1 MKKLILL
8 LSIILIGLCGSAA
21 KANLPSEKSID
32 SLKLALSK
40 AKDRYQHVDI
50 LNLLSQLERGR
61 ENGGKKSALNY
72 AKSAFSA
79 ANKLNY
85 AEGKA
90 DALLNIGIAEREM
103 KNYDSALASLEAL
116 IHLSNK
122 TRNITAKA
130 EAYDHIA
137 HTYREKE
144 DKKQALKYH
153 FWALTLWEKLKNQS
167 KIAASNNHIGKIYFW
182 NLDAYS
188 LSPPYFKKA
197 LSIYEKLNNK
207 EEIAKTLS
215 SLVMNYRFL
224 EKNTE
229 MLQYAQK
236 MLEVSEEIKENALIS
251 EAYQAIGNV
260 YFNGGDYKKAK
271 QYFEKAVKISES
283 ANDYV
288 MVMQGYSW
296 LSSIYKQQRLWNE
309 AKRSYD
315 KLLFFAKKNDNKIMI
330 TVAYF
335 GIATILN
342 RENKSDEALAYLDL
356 AEENA
361 NKNFVAVIQG
371 LRAIIYNKKKEYAKA
386 KAYAEQSLAFHKQ
399 TGEFTKLVENYGTL
413 SSINENMGNY
423 KNALEYYK
431 LFHTYQDSL
440 KLDDT
445 SKLVMKYEFDKKE
458 TEMKARQES
467 EITRKNTIS
476 NVVYGILG
484 TLILLIALILYIY
497 WIRNKKLKLEKQN
510 LELKRREAEL
520 AKETETFKSRFL
532 SNISH
537 EFRTPLTLINGHLE
551 ILKRDGSEKDKKRFN
566 EMEFSGQRL
575 LQLIN
580 QLLDLTR
587 LEKDKYR
594 IYFKKGNLL
603 NEAQNYVQAFQS
615 LAQQRNINLTMK
627 ITESAKD
634 KFYQRDFAYSSET
647 LASVFNNLISNAIKF
662 TPNGGN
668 VQCKIDFRKNKL
680 IFSVSDTGPGI
691 PEKDLP
697 HIFDRFYQVA
707 TEEKPIYEGSGI
719 GLAIVKELALLHNGD
734 AFAENNENGGC
745 TFTVWLSEGKTI
757 SDSEHPRT
765 SIPPIIPKKEIS
777 VEEISTDE
785 EKPLILVVEDQRELR
800 KFVVENL
807 GNSFRFLEAENGRQ
821 GTELALEHLP
831 DVVIS
836 DVMMPEMD
844 GFQLCESLKEN
855 DITSHI
861 PIILLTAKSDQ
872 NDKIEGLQTGADD
885 YLTKP
890 FSISE
895 LALRVQ
901 NRINLQKKLQ
911 RKFVGNAIPVHEDA
925 PELNQRDRNF
935 LEKLNKI
942 VLDHTGMEF
951 SVTDL
956 ASEIG
961 LSSSQLTR
969 KLKTISGQTPANFIK
984 NIQME
989 LALQMLKNG
998 DSVSETAW
1006 NIGYG
1011 EPAYFTKV
1019 FKKHFGFLPSE
1030 KEKLKGHKIHYS
1042 K

>member
-1 MKKLILL
+1 MKKLIIL
-8 LSIILIGLCGSAA
+8 LSILLMGFCGLTA
-21 KANLPSEKSID
+21 KANLLTDKRID
-32 SLKLALSK
+32 SLKRVLSK
-40 AKDRYQHVDI
+40 TKDIYQYVDI
-50 LNLLSQLERGR
+50 LNHLSQLEIDR
-61 ENGGKKSALNY
+61 ENGDKKSALNY
-72 AKSAFSA
+72 AKSAFSSS
-79 ANKLNY
+79 NKLNY
-85 AEGKA
+85 TKGKA

-103 KNYDSALASLEAL
+103 GNYDSALANLETL
-116 IHLSNK
+116 INISNK
-122 TRNITAKA
+122 TRNIKAKA
-130 EAYDHIA
+130 EAFDQIA
-137 HTYREKE
+137 HTYRTKKDE
-144 DKKQALKYH
+144 KQALKFH
-153 FWALTLWEKLKNQS
+153 FLALALWEKSKDNS
-167 KIAASNNHIGKIYFW
+167 KIAASYNHIGEIYFW
-182 NLDAYS
+182 KLDAYS
-188 LSPPYFKKA
+188 LSPQYFKKA
-197 LSIYEKLNNK
+197 LSIYENLNNK
-207 EEIAKTLS
+207 EQIAKTLS
-215 SLVMNYRFL
+215 NLVMNYRFL

-236 MLEVSEEIKENALIS
+236 MLEVSEEIKEKALIS

-260 YFNGGDYKKAK
+260 YYNGGDYKKAG

-283 ANDYV
+283 VNDYL

-296 LSSIYKQQRLWNE
+296 LSSIYKEQQLWKE
-309 AKRSYD
+309 AKRSYER
-315 KLLFFAKKNDNKIMI
+315 LLFFAKKNNNKIMI

-335 GIATILN
+335 GIAAIHN
-342 RENKSDEALAYLDL
+342 RENKSDIALEYLDL
-356 AEENA
+356 AEKNA
-361 NKNFVAVIQG
+361 NKAYLAVIQG
-371 LRAIIYNKKKEYAKA
+371 LRATIYNKKKEYTKA
-386 KAYAEQSLAFHKQ
+386 KEYAERSLAFHQQ
-399 TGEFTKLVENYGTL
+399 TGEISKLADNYATL
-413 SSINENMGNY
+413 SSINENMGDH
-423 KNALEYYK
+423 KNALKNYK
-431 LFHTYQDSL
+431 LYHTFQDSL

-445 SKLVMKYEFDKKE
+445 SKLVMKYEFGKKE

-476 NVVYGILG
+476 TVVYGILG
-484 TLILLIALILYIY
+484 TVIILIALILYIY

-510 LELKRREAEL
+510 LVLKRREAEL
-520 AKETETFKSRFL
+520 AKETEAFKSRFL

-551 ILKRDGSEKDKKRFN
+551 ILKKDGSEKDKKRFD

-587 LEKDKYR
+587 LEKDKYQ

-603 NEAQNYVQAFQS
+603 NEAQNYIQAFQS
-615 LAQQRNINLTMK
+615 LATQRNINLTMK

-647 LASVFNNLISNAIKF
+647 LASVFNNLISNAMKF
-662 TPNGGN
+662 TPNGGS

-680 IFSVSDTGPGI
+680 YFSVSDTGTGI

-707 TEEKPIYEGSGI
+707 NEEKPIYEGSGI
-719 GLAIVKELALLHNGD
+719 GLAIVKELALLHHGD
-734 AFAENNENGGC
+734 AFAENNESGGC
-745 TFTVWLSEGKTI
+745 TFTVWLSEGKTN

-765 SIPPIIPKKEIS
+765 LIPQIIPNNDIS
-777 VEEISTDE
+777 VEEIPHDE
-785 EKPLILVVEDQRELR
+785 EKPLILIVEDQRELR
-800 KFVVENL
+800 NFVVENL
-807 GNSFRFLEAENGRQ
+807 GNNFRFLEAENGKQ

-844 GFQLCESLKEN
+844 GFQLCKSLKEN

-872 NDKIEGLQTGADD
+872 NDKIEGLQSGADD

-911 RKFVGNAIPVHEDA
+911 RKFVGNVIPVQEDA
-925 PELNQRDRNF
+925 PELNERDRNF
-935 LEKLNKI
+935 LERLNKI
-942 VLDHTGMEF
+942 IHDHIGKEF
-951 SVTDL
+951 NVTDL
-956 ASEIG
+956 ASEVG
-961 LSSSQLTR
+961 LSASQLTR

-1006 NIGYG
+1006 NIGFG

-1030 KEKLKGHKIHYS
+1030 KEKLKTK
-1042 K
+1042 KA